1 MSLHKGLT
9 QSADLLVQEIK
20 TKLSSGYPSGDSE
33 RDLDPIQDTIE
44 IGQVQDLG
52 EGSKSISIT
61 LGGEKAP
68 YAVAYEYGSGIHG
81 AKGATYKITPHKASL
96 LRFPVG
102 SPPEGRWPMF
112 SNVGTAISEPGQ
124 DVYFEEVDHP
134 GVRAKPFVKPSIVK
148 VAPQITKILGQS
160 FKAEIMSKVERVTV
174 IK

>member
-102 SPPEGRWPMF
+102 SPPEGRWPNY
-112 SNVGTAISEPGQ
+112 SGPLQSGEDIYLS
-124 DVYFEEVDHP
+124 EVDHP